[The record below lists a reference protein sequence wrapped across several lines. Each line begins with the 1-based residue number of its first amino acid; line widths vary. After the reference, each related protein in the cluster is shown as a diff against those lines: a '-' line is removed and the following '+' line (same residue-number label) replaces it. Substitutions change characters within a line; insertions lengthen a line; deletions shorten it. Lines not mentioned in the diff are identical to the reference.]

1 VDVPAPTLDAL
12 LQRWPVARLATVSPI
27 GHPHLLPVVFAPVE
41 GCVCSPVDG
50 KRKTA
55 GRLARGRLARG
66 RLARVR
72 NVEAHGRA
80 SLLLDAYADD
90 WAQLWWVRLD
100 GPAWVECDDAEL
112 LTAAAAA
119 LRAKYPQYQQYDTFS
134 DVPTLLVLRWN
145 RVAAWSQAGD
155 DRPIRRALAALG

>member
-1 VDVPAPTLDAL
+1 MDVSAPTLDAL
-12 LQRWPVARLATVSPI
+12 LQRWPVARLATVSPS
-27 GHPHLLPVVFAPVE
+27 GHPHLLPVVFAPTA

-55 GRLARGRLARG
+55 G

-112 LTAAAAA
+112 LTAAATA

-134 DVPTLLVLRWN
+134 DVPTLLVLRWD

-155 DRPIRRALAALG
+155 DRPIRRALTALG